1 MSTFKQ
7 CPLRWKF
14 KYIDGRKEPSGYP
27 AVFGSFVH
35 LVLEEF
41 YKLDNFERDE
51 KHMKE
56 LATKVWE
63 EYSTSDEFVDV
74 VGEDAAVL
82 LDFKQKAWVSLS
94 SIWDVEEPKKVEVME
109 TEAAFDIEVGDAQVV
124 GFIDRVDS
132 VGSNYQIIDYK
143 SGAAPM
149 KRYERDKLMQ
159 LYVYGL
165 AMNHKL
171 GFTPKIGKLVFLN
184 SRVITENLTDAK
196 VAVAEK
202 MITDTAVKIRVGKEE
217 GFQPQTGPLCGWCS
231 FIEECPEGTKAMVER
246 FKEGRL
252 KKTAP
257 AYEYIKRVRNAS

>member
-1 MSTFKQ
+1 M
-7 CPLRWKF
+7 RWKF

-56 LATKVWE
+56 LASSVWE
-63 EYSTSDEFVDV
+63 EYSVSGEFVDV
-74 VGEDAAVL
+74 VGDDPAVL

-94 SIWDVEEPKKVEVME
+94 SIWDVEEPKKVDVME
-109 TEAAFDIEVGDAQVV
+109 TEAAFDIEVGDANVV
-124 GFIDRVDS
+124 GFIDRVDA
-132 VGSNYQIIDYK
+132 VGSDYHIIDYK
-143 SGAAPM
+143 SGSAPM

-159 LYVYGL
+159 LYVYGW
-165 AMNHKL
+165 AMREKL
-171 GFTPKIGKLVFLN
+171 GFIPGTGKLVFLN
-184 SRVITENLTDAK
+184 SRVITERLTEPKIKA
-196 VAVAEK
+196 AEK
-202 MITDTAVKIRVGKEE
+202 MISDTVVKIRTGKEK
-217 GFQPQTGPLCGWCS
+217 GFEPITGPLCGWCS
-231 FIEECPEGTKAMVER
+231 FIEECPEGTEAMVAR

-257 AYEYIKRVRNAS
+257 AYEYVKRVRNSS